1 MKARTPFW
9 PLLKNELALR
19 QGGGAGPIAAIL
31 AVYWLCVGSLPFLV
45 LFGDPFGDLVGG
57 PHSRGNIASLFDAD
71 FLPIMTFE
79 FLGVLTLWITY
90 ATVPAFCDL
99 LSPGGAVPGAVQ
111 HAGDFEFL
119 FTRAVDRRILFR
131 ARATAFFILALT
143 PLILN
148 VVASPFAPD
157 LTFSPVDAASAEA
170 VRRYDRYQSTFPA
183 WRLQVNAPRM
193 YNGGFPTVQM
203 AIPHG
208 AVAYTAWLAWSG
220 TLAVLLLQAYGT
232 LIARRVKANHWW
244 TAFYPGA
251 PMIIVLLL
259 LILAARVSLRSHI
272 NLYEN
277 SFLFFSAHPLA
288 MVTALALLA
297 VLIQTWCERRFS
309 QLEIL

>member
-19 QGGGAGPIAAIL
+19 EGGGAGPIAGIL
-31 AVYWLCVGSLPFLV
+31 AVYWVCVGSLPFLV
-45 LFGDPFGDLVGG
+45 LFGDPFGGLVGG
-57 PHSRGNIASLFDAD
+57 PHLRGNIASLFEAD

-90 ATVPAFCDL
+90 ATVPAFCNL

-119 FTRAVDRRILFR
+119 FTRAVDRRMLFR

-157 LTFSPVDAASAEA
+157 LTFPAVPASAEA

-183 WRLQVNAPRM
+183 WRLQVDHPRVD
-193 YNGGFPTVQM
+193 NWGFPTMQM

-251 PMIIVLLL
+251 PMIIVLLSL
-259 LILAARVSLRSHI
+259 MLAARVSLRTHI
-272 NLYEN
+272 HLYEN